1 MSTLSRIRYVL
12 AANMNAALERAEN
25 PHRMLRALVRE
36 MEDTVDEAREAVAE
50 ARAEEKRLTR
60 LGDRLKSRSEKWGQQ
75 AEKALGQDREDL
87 ARAAIG
93 QKRSYAEQ
101 AQEVDADRT
110 RAAEQAKRIE
120 NDIASLEVKLQ
131 EARQR
136 LRKTPEK
143 ATVAAPEPKRERSY
157 AERRLSKIMGRFERF
172 ESRMD
177 HLEARIEAYDVGES
191 RAAPA
196 VPEDPQVEKELK
208 ELKDR
213 MRAPATAAVS

>member
-36 MEDTVDEAREAVAE
+36 MEDTIDEARAAVVD

-60 LGDRLKSRSEKWGQQ
+60 LAERLQSRSAKWDSQ
-75 AEKALGQDREDL
+75 AEKALGQGREDL

-101 AQEVDADRT
+101 AEEVEADRG
-110 RAAEQAKRIE
+110 RAAGQAQRIE
-120 NDIASLEVKLQ
+120 KDIASLEVKLQ

-136 LRKTPEK
+136 LHKTPEK

-177 HLEARIEAYDVGES
+177 HLEARIEAYDVGEPKI
-191 RAAPA
+191 AAV
-196 VPEDPQVEKELK
+196 VPEDPQVEQELQD
-208 ELKDR
+208 LKDR
-213 MRAPATAAVS
+213 LSKPVSAAV